1 MEIWQ
6 SLSEHWCKIMAME
19 YCSVRL
25 SKMLF
30 SHNEGSYGTGATD
43 DDMIKK
49 EKKKKQQRWW
59 GHRKTSDLRVSHSI
73 VAEEKVL
80 GGSSQ
85 KELTLER

>member
-49 EKKKKQQRWW
+49 EKKKNSRDGEATERHQ
-59 GHRKTSDLRVSHSI
+59 TYVSHIPS
-73 VAEEKVL
+73 
-80 GGSSQ
+80 
-85 KELTLER
+85 